1 MFRLIEGGDFGLES
15 ANVGLCYVS
24 FLPKANGDQGIF
36 RGPAIE
42 EEGFLD
48 IGIDCVKNAAS
59 QIGWKSPESVAELE
73 KAYND
78 LLKEHNNLK
87 RSYAKA
93 EKALGIVKEI
103 KKSKK

>member
-15 ANVGLCYVS
+15 ANVGACYVS
-24 FLPKANGDQGIF
+24 FLPKANGDPGIF

-48 IGIDCVKNAAS
+48 IGVDCVKDAAK
-59 QIGWKSPESVAELE
+59 QIGWKAPESVAKLE

-78 LLKEHNNLK
+78 LLKDYEKLEKDH
-87 RSYAKA
+87 AKA
-93 EKALGIVKEI
+93 LKALNLVKEI
-103 KKSKK
+103 KKKK